1 MLDKVQ
7 LKAAALTFGQ
17 AFQNALK
24 VCAMYS
30 IGHPS
35 AEKAIAQSY
44 KALESLLQHM
54 GLFTLG
60 FLNQRVLINNMMT
73 DAPGLNALASEFA
86 KREVAAVS
94 FLSGM
99 SQEEYKRGLALLST
113 RPKAIQ
119 DAGGLRKFLKH
130 NPLEA
135 VRIMPLEKPKGSS
148 GDFDLE
154 IDPGAFLTA
163 QGIFEP
169 GFRPA
174 GTSLDQLLSAAAAGG
189 KPGSVVGPKDLLE
202 FSRKAT
208 ESTLADKDGDL
219 RELLQSVAGMLAG
232 MKMDAVFA
240 AFPSSKQP
248 GGKDFSPQQIAVDWV
263 EDTTVQW
270 ATRKLEASA
279 GTAGAQAELEEVL
292 QALQRGLK
300 ATQVV
305 ERMLQKLARSMQEAQ
320 LPAEMFERI
329 RREVIWFAL
338 PSEEKLSRLMQ
349 LQSYDNQEF
358 RHLLLHAQERVYE
371 GRTDQAKELANH
383 YLPLLRWSPSEPTT
397 HELERLS
404 QLVQSMTGSRTLDW
418 MHDLA
423 RRLSEA
429 GLEGSEPDGD
439 RHTAFANCLLKIG
452 EAGTRFEQFDLVLR
466 VGKMLR
472 SLEAK
477 SHPLDAK
484 SCSRGVENLLGGS
497 EVERIIDLYL
507 QRRDDPAWARTTTA
521 LLQIGGEHAADI
533 ALKRLEDEPAA
544 SNRMQLIRLIS
555 RMGRRAIDSTW
566 KRLSDSRWYV
576 VRNACFILGELNDPD
591 LAEHLRAPLGHSDL
605 RVQQAALTSLIKSNA
620 PRRAEVLGDA
630 LPRLHPRI
638 LDLALE
644 ELSFHKEPSS
654 IRGLEIVLTKDTQA
668 QLDTLRKAL
677 GVLGAIPSERA
688 VEIVGKIMMDA
699 RRDLSL
705 RKAAEVILRHHPSA
719 AARKQLARL
728 ERLPVADLMVADK

>member
-7 LKAAALTFGQ
+7 LKAGALTFGQ
-17 AFQNALK
+17 ALQNSLK

-30 IGHPS
+30 IDHPS
-35 AEKAIAQSY
+35 AERAIAQSH
-44 KALESLLQHM
+44 KALDSLLQHM

-99 SQEEYKRGLALLST
+99 SQEEFKRGLAILST

-135 VRIMPLEKPKGSS
+135 VRILPLEKPKDSS
-148 GDFDLE
+148 GDFDME
-154 IDPGAFLTA
+154 IDAGAFLTA
-163 QGIFEP
+163 QGIFEA
-169 GFRPA
+169 GLRPA
-174 GTSLDQLLSAAAAGG
+174 GTALDQLLSAAAVGG

-208 ESTLADKDGDL
+208 ESTLADKEGDL
-219 RELLQSVAGMLAG
+219 RELLQSVASMLAG
-232 MKMDAVFA
+232 MKMDAIVA

-248 GGKDFSPQQIAVDWV
+248 AGQDFSPQQMAVDWV
-263 EDTTVQW
+263 EDTTVEW
-270 ATRKLEASA
+270 ATRRLEASA
-279 GTAGAQAELEEVL
+279 GTPGAPAEQEEVL
-292 QALQRGLK
+292 QALLRGLK

-305 ERMLQKLARSMQEAQ
+305 ERMLQKLARSMQEAH
-320 LPAEMFERI
+320 LPPEIFERI

-349 LQSYDNQEF
+349 LHSYDEQEF
-358 RHLLLHAQERVYE
+358 RHLLLLAQESVYE
-371 GRTDQAKELANH
+371 GRTEQAKELAHH
-383 YLPLLRWSPSEPTT
+383 YLSLLRWSPSEPTK
-397 HELERLS
+397 HEMERLS

-418 MHDLA
+418 MHEVA

-429 GLEGSEPDGD
+429 GLEGKEPDGD
-439 RHTAFANCLLKIG
+439 RHRAFVNCLLKIG

-466 VGKMLR
+466 VGKIVR

-477 SHPLDAK
+477 SHPLHAE
-484 SCSRGVENLLGGS
+484 CCRRGLDRLLGGS

-507 QRRDDPAWARTTTA
+507 QRRDDPAWPRTATA
-521 LLQIGGEHAADI
+521 LLQVGGENAADI
-533 ALKRLEDEPAA
+533 LLKRLEDEPAA
-544 SNRMQLIRLIS
+544 ANRMQLIRLIS
-555 RMGRRAIDSTW
+555 RMGRRAIDATS

-576 VRNACFILGELNDPD
+576 VRNCCFILGDLNDPD
-591 LAEHLRAPLGHSDL
+591 LAEHLRAPLCHSDM

-620 PRRAEVLGDA
+620 PHRAEVLGDA
-630 LPRLHPRI
+630 LPGLHPRI

-644 ELSFHKEPSS
+644 ELAFHKDPSS
-654 IRGLEIVLTKDTQA
+654 IRGLEIVLAKDAQA
-668 QLDTLRKAL
+668 PLDTLRKAL
-677 GVLGAIPSERA
+677 GVLGTIPSERA
-688 VEIVGKIMMDA
+688 VEIVGKIMMDG

-719 AARKQLARL
+719 AAREQLAR
-728 ERLPVADLMVADK
+728 RGSLPVADLMAADK